1 MVTLIKIYG
10 YPKSMKGL
18 PEMYEVP
25 YTEYDFDTCEIISEG
40 TEDFSPERYRSYMK
54 TTVLEKVKDI
64 GEKHPSGNTK
74 WDRYGLTTLRASRA
88 DYPKARRLLQ
98 AEITHNA
105 DLSAGRGERR
115 QYNES

>member
-10 YPKSMKGL
+10 YPKSMKSL

-25 YTEYDFDTCEIISEG
+25 YTEYDFDTCEIMSEG

-64 GEKHPSGNTK
+64 GEKHPSGNIK
-74 WDRYGLTTLRASRA
+74 WDRYGLTTLRASKA
-88 DYPKARRLLQ
+88 DYPKARRLFTKIYAQQRFKL
-98 AEITHNA
+98 
-105 DLSAGRGERR
+105 R
-115 QYNES
+115 